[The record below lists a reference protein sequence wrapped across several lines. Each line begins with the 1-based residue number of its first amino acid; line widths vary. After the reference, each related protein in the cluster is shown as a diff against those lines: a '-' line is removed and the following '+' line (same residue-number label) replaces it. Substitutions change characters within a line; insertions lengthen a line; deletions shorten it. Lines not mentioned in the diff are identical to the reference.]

1 MPPPPAALASAA
13 ALTALAT
20 RRLALDTE
28 AGTAT
33 LAIAHPGGWSPLPG
47 FVTPAFT
54 GSVAF
59 GVGGTRLALYALAQ
73 WGEPTA
79 VVPELLRFVG
89 HPSSGSAGASVQV
102 NLSQA
107 TNESDA
113 VYEVRFEGGLELG
126 SGTGAPPVLG
136 VRGVVRSGGEASL
149 QLETVEQW
157 SPLGGDLLALPA
169 MQGNL
174 TVSGGLVSVA
184 AAADHVDIVPDLLA
198 LSDLR
203 VLATL
208 ALAASNSSLDRRG
221 HRPLPSPPP
230 ALATAAAHAHTH
242 APAHAR
248 THAHAHARTHARTH
262 AHVRTPTYA
271 RSRTHAR
278 TRMHARTLTHARMQA
293 HGALRHGRLARPRR
307 LPLLARLA
315 QPPPPA
321 LTFARPC
328 HRRRRPQ

>member
-1 MPPPPAALASAA
+1 MNIEPSGEIVISVSGTGTEVTLVDDGLLVRNWELSVELAFDSGKVKPRTT
-13 ALTALAT
+13 TASGYILVGGDDGFEAFM
-20 RRLALDTE
+20 RGVLDTE

-33 LAIAHPGGWSPLPG
+33 LAIEHPGGWSPLPG

-136 VRGVVRSGGEASL
+136 VRGVVHSGGEASL
-149 QLETVEQW
+149 QLETDTQW

-169 MQGNL
+169 MQGDL
-174 TVSGGLVSVA
+174 TVSGGLVSVSVA

-198 LSDLR
+198 LR
-203 VLATL
+203 
-208 ALAASNSSLDRRG
+208 AA
-221 HRPLPSPPP
+221 
-230 ALATAAAHAHTH
+230 
-242 APAHAR
+242 
-248 THAHAHARTHARTH
+248 
-262 AHVRTPTYA
+262 VFY
-271 RSRTHAR
+271 
-278 TRMHARTLTHARMQA
+278 
-293 HGALRHGRLARPRR
+293 
-307 LPLLARLA
+307 
-315 QPPPPA
+315 
-321 LTFARPC
+321 
-328 HRRRRPQ
+328 